1 MLSYFR
7 FLLLSWPEKIKY
19 VRENGT
25 FLLNQSQQTCR
36 VELYALH
43 DYFIEMH
50 YQEPDNQVGDVV
62 AFKTL
67 SRLQH
72 FTQCISLQELP
83 GC

>member
-7 FLLLSWPEKIKY
+7 FLLLSRPEKIKY

-25 FLLNQSQQTCR
+25 FLLDQRQQTCR
-36 VELYALH
+36 VELYGLH
-43 DYFIEMH
+43 DYFVEMH

-67 SRLQH
+67 SRLEH
-72 FTQCISLQELP
+72 FTQFISLHELLD
-83 GC
+83 C